1 MRHSALLPERVP
13 IDSSYSHT
21 NPRDPRDVCL
31 AEGSEV
37 QSDEEELDQ
46 GCPPLWEFSSSA
58 DASLLEAVAS
68 RALTDVGAANG

>member
-1 MRHSALLPERVP
+1 M
-13 IDSSYSHT
+13 
-21 NPRDPRDVCL
+21 NPGTPGMCAWLKMLR
-31 AEGSEV
+31 V